1 MPGDY
6 VCPDCPDR
14 SFSMPAHLASH
25 RKWKHGDASTPAGPS
40 DAGTASG
47 DDGAG
52 GAYASEERRPSS
64 PDGAEPMEE
73 AKQPSLSDRLFGG
86 KKKSSAGAS
95 SSPAPTGERR
105 PVASNKKRANATEFW
120 GGGVEFAASLIGRA
134 GYVPM
139 ARSMVWSS
147 PVAGEIIEDATKGT
161 VVDKLVQPLVRN
173 GEKWQDLFDLLGLW
187 GAIGIA
193 QANPAQEKAALTFA
207 RKRLINI
214 LPRIAANIRKQREI
228 ERKAVEAVTE
238 LMPDLADLF
247 PDLQRDAGGNFIDDA
262 GRRVDPVDLLLQTM
276 FAAPGM
282 TEAQPERIQDG
293 ATAPV

>member
-1 MPGDY
+1 MP

-14 SFSMPAHLASH
+14 SFASQGAVTMH
-25 RKWKHGDASTPAGPS
+25 RRWKHGDTSTPAGPS

-52 GAYASEERRPSS
+52 GAYASEEKRPSS
-64 PDGAEPMEE
+64 PDGALP
-73 AKQPSLSDRLFGG
+73 ADDTDTKQPSLFGGLLGG
-86 KKKSSAGAS
+86 KKKEKAAS
-95 SSPAPTGERR
+95 TAPTGERR
-105 PVASNKKRANATEFW
+105 PVANKKRANATEFW
-120 GGGVEFAASLIGRA
+120 GGGVEFAASMIGRA

-193 QANPAQEKAALTFA
+193 QANPAQAPAALTFA

-247 PDLQRDAGGNFIDDA
+247 PDLSRDAQGNFLDDA
-262 GRRVDPVDLLLQTM
+262 GHRVDPVDLLLQTM

-282 TEAQPERIQDG
+282 TEA
-293 ATAPV
+293 APSEPVHADAP